1 MNQEVEKKQTE
12 VKQEPVPKTTDK
24 IKMGGSTDTKK
35 STRKIFLSSPMQKS
49 YTMLGITLL
58 AIILIIGAVITPTF
72 STIANRR
79 AEIAVLED
87 DLTFLTDRFNTI
99 SSLNSEYT
107 GNANEVGLSERIK
120 IIDKYHPTNKNT
132 ITLINALQKV
142 SQKTGVQIV
151 SISSTVSNP
160 NKEETNPF
168 VSEGNVSLM
177 IRAYSINSLLS
188 FVSEF
193 EKTPYYPSFTSISIE
208 EEGSE
213 GVYETTVSFKLLF
226 INENF
231 KLTDEE

>member
-1 MNQEVEKKQTE
+1 MNQQVEKNQTDA
-12 VKQEPVPKTTDK
+12 KQETVAKTTDK

-35 STRKIFLSSPMQKS
+35 STRKIFLSTPMQKS

-79 AEIAVLED
+79 AEIAVLES
-87 DLTFLTDRFNTI
+87 DLVFLTERFNTI
-99 SSLNSEYT
+99 STLNSAYT
-107 GNANEVGLSERIK
+107 GNANETGFSERIK

-132 ITLINALQKV
+132 IILINALQKI

-168 VSEGNVSLM
+168 VSEGNVSLL
-177 IRAYSINSLLS
+177 IRAYSINSILS

-208 EEGSE
+208 EEGEE

-226 INENF
+226 INEDF
-231 KLTDEE
+231 KLTDEK